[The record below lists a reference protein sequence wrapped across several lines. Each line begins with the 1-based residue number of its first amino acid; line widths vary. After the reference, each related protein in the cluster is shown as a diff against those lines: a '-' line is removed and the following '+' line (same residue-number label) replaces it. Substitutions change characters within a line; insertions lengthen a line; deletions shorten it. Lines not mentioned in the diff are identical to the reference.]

1 MAMKDEEYLKR
12 NILAVYYKHEPQYTN
27 LPYYRFMGQKE
38 LETLFFNKVMYF
50 TDPVEW
56 KKSSTGDANE
66 TYYEDWFRD
75 KDNIYKAYRLIKES
89 SEKGLGQ
96 YCTQQYIM
104 GVYSDFVAAA
114 ALLQQR
120 TFCYCVSNKYADAK
134 MVQEYHKKYGRN
146 FIIKYKNDF
155 YKKLSI
161 LDQGNYVPMGIYLF
175 ADIMPMVYINC
186 FEDYIEKYICESHTL
201 DQVAQNAFD
210 FGAFLK
216 HSSFS
221 YEHEIRVKLRIHLDE
236 YYNLQTLSNEFYRVV
251 FALKN
256 DDEIVSKSMAFI
268 DFVEDK
274 VNYIFD
280 DVRDKIKDIAGKQC
294 FELKLSAEISIN
306 DIVDSIVLH
315 DKASTEEKSLAY
327 KLRDSSGISII
338 ETDFDKFA
346 NGFRLI

>member
-89 SEKGLGQ
+89 SEKRLGQ

-294 FELKLSAEISIN
+294 FE
-306 DIVDSIVLH
+306 
-315 DKASTEEKSLAY
+315 
-327 KLRDSSGISII
+327 
-338 ETDFDKFA
+338 
-346 NGFRLI
+346 